1 MPGALPV
8 FRRCVARSIYCAV
21 KLVDR
26 LESHPGAL
34 SSSWTLA
41 DVVRVKSLSALGK
54 QPLLSRSDAMEFA
67 VMGHCAG
74 AVDLPVSL
82 FRVCHPRRLEC
93 VKSIDSIVAYVSR
106 LTCRI
111 GRLLLCPCLRWF
123 VLLNGREVD
132 VHIRHPSR
140 ERRLCVHRGGC
151 CSWRRPAASCSTSR
165 KHRSGCWGT
174 GVVDQQLPCSLV

>member
-1 MPGALPV
+1 MRWAGIPSGNRSACLASAGRSPWHGARSLAALSTGGMQRGLERSQSVAFLPWCFMCSGWMPSMPGALPV
-8 FRRCVARSIYCAV
+8 FRRCVARSISCAV

-34 SSSWTLA
+34 NSSWTLA

-54 QPLLSRSDAMEFA
+54 RPLLSRSDAMEFA

-93 VKSIDSIVAYVSR
+93 VKSIDSTVSIHR
-106 LTCRI
+106 
-111 GRLLLCPCLRWF
+111 CLRF
-123 VLLNGREVD
+123 
-132 VHIRHPSR
+132 SFK
-140 ERRLCVHRGGC
+140 
-151 CSWRRPAASCSTSR
+151 PAE
-165 KHRSGCWGT
+165 
-174 GVVDQQLPCSLV
+174 